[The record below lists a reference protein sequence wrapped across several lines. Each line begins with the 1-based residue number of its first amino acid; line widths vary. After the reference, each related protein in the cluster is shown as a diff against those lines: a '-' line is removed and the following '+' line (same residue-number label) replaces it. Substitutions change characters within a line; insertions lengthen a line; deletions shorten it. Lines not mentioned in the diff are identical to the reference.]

1 MKKVGAMVLPVVMHR
16 NTTLKQEGPSHD
28 TVEVTS

>member
-1 MKKVGAMVLPVVMHR
+1 MVLPVVMHR